1 MWLLPFPHGACILAK
16 PEKVKYQSPPYE
28 RYMRMLT
35 EKAKE
40 ALRALFP
47 RRQVFTDEA
56 ALVAYEVDAGLD
68 RGSPQAVV
76 LPRSAEDVVRLV
88 RWAAEY
94 EVPLVARGAGTGLS
108 GGAVAERGGVIVA
121 FSHMN
126 HILDVDTY
134 GRNAVAEPCVI
145 NLRLDERVREYG
157 LYFPPDPA
165 SQRASTIGGNVA
177 ENSGGPHCF
186 KYGVTTNYV
195 MGMNVVLAD
204 GRSVRVGGRALDYP
218 AYDLCGLLTGS
229 EGMLALMTAITVR
242 LVRNPPAI
250 KTMLAI
256 FDSIEQAGVAVSAV
270 IAAGLVPATMEMM
283 DQKIIRIVE
292 PFAHAGLPTEAG
304 AALIIE
310 VDGYPESLDAQ
321 VHEIAAI
328 MRANAAQGL
337 RIASNEEERNAIWLA
352 RKSAAGAIT
361 RLTPSYYT
369 VDVTVPRSRLAE
381 TLSEINVLLDR
392 YHLQAGHVFH
402 AGDGNLHP
410 MILVADPR
418 DRDLMQRVHHASWEM
433 VDMVVRKDGS
443 VSGEHG
449 IGIEKREYMPLMFNE
464 AELSAMLDVKQVF
477 DPLNLLNPGK
487 IFPSTQANG
496 SGTASGI
503 VHLPT
508 QAGNI
513 PQEVF
518 APASAEEAAKGLC
531 ALAAAGKSVQITG
544 AEVTEVAEAEP
555 EKRKVNTILSTAQL
569 RGIKTYAPDDLYV
582 TVGAGTLLSELQA
595 FLANDHKQVPLVS
608 PWPQATIGGLVAAN
622 VNAPLRTRYG
632 SLRDLVLCANVVL
645 GDGRV
650 IRAGRPVIKNV
661 AGFDLTKI
669 FPGSHGTLGLLTDL
683 TLKIIVPPRARRTL
697 LFPIADLRHGLQTVL
712 WAQQMLPQA
721 LVASAIV
728 LLQGTPPSLS
738 HLVGP
743 ALSALVNGG
752 GLLAYTA
759 EGLPEDVQ
767 AELAAVRRFLRE
779 TGAPKP
785 LEVEAPTGSD
795 LWARLLGSAPRESL
809 LLRIGLPTSELPTYV
824 QDHASLLNKGTFL
837 ADIANGL
844 IYASTTFDSTEEAS
858 TWLSSLRQPALAAEG
873 YAAVLSM
880 PAAYENELDRW
891 GYQPQTLA
899 IMQKLKAR
907 WDPQGILN
915 PWTFLSA

>member
-1 MWLLPFPHGACILAK
+1 MF
-16 PEKVKYQSPPYE
+16 
-28 RYMRMLT
+28 T

-47 RRQVFTDEA
+47 RGQVFTDEA
-56 ALVAYEVDAGLD
+56 ALVAYELDAGLD

-76 LPRSAEDVVRLV
+76 LPCSVEDVVRLV

-108 GGAVAERGGVIVA
+108 GGAVADRGGVIVA

-134 GRNAVAEPCVI
+134 GRYAVAEPCVI
-145 NLRLDERVREYG
+145 NLRLDERAREYG

-165 SQRASTIGGNVA
+165 SQRASSIGGNVA

-195 MGMNVVLAD
+195 IGMDVVLAD
-204 GRSVRVGGRALDYP
+204 GRNVRIGGRALDYP

-242 LVRNPPAI
+242 LVRNPPAV

-292 PFAHAGLPTEAG
+292 PFAHAGLPIEAG

-321 VHEIAAI
+321 VSEIADI
-328 MRANAAQGL
+328 MRVNKALGL
-337 RIASNEEERNAIWLA
+337 RIASSEEERNAIWLA

-381 TLSEINVLLDR
+381 TLGEINMLLDR

-410 MILVADPR
+410 LILVADSKDPG
-418 DRDLMQRVHHASWEM
+418 LMERVHHASWEM
-433 VDMVVRKDGS
+433 VEMVVHKDGS

-449 IGIEKREYMPLMFNE
+449 IGIEKREYMPLMFND

-487 IFPSTQANG
+487 IFPSVMANG
-496 SGTASGI
+496 SGTTAGI
-503 VHLPT
+503 VHLPAQT
-508 QAGNI
+508 GDI
-513 PQEVF
+513 PQQVF
-518 APASAEEAAKGLC
+518 TPASTQEAAGGLC
-531 ALAAAGKSVQITG
+531 ALAAAGKSVHITG
-544 AEVTEVAEAEP
+544 AEVTAMVETESG
-555 EKRKVNTILSTAQL
+555 KRKVDTILSTAQL

-582 TVGAGTLLSELQA
+582 TVGAGTPFSELQA
-595 FLANDHKQVPLVS
+595 FLASDHKQVPLVS

-622 VNAPLRTRYG
+622 INAPLRMRYN
-632 SLRDLVLCANVVL
+632 SLRDLVLCANIVL

-669 FPGSHGTLGLLTDL
+669 FAGSHGTLGLLSDL
-683 TLKIIVPPRARRTL
+683 TLKIAVPPRARRTL
-697 LFPIADLRHGLQTVL
+697 LFPVDDQRHGLL
-712 WAQQMLPQA
+712 WARRMLPQA
-721 LVASAIV
+721 LVSSAIV
-728 LLQGTPPSLS
+728 LLRGTPSSLS

-743 ALSALVNGG
+743 TFSELVQGG

-767 AELAAVRRFLRE
+767 AELAAVRRSLRE
-779 TGAPKP
+779 TGAPEP

-795 LWARLLGSAPRESL
+795 LWASLLGSASGDAL
-809 LLRIGLPTSELPTYV
+809 LLRIGLPASALPAYA
-824 QDHASLLNKGTFL
+824 QDQASLLSRGTFL
-837 ADIANGL
+837 ADIGNGL
-844 IYASTTFDSTEEAS
+844 LYASATFDSPEEARA
-858 TWLSSLRQPALAAEG
+858 WLNSLRQPALAAEG

-880 PAAYENELDRW
+880 PVEYESEIERW
-891 GYQPQTLA
+891 GYQPQTLD

-915 PWTFLSA
+915 PGGFLSK